1 MFLFCP
7 TPKISV
13 GVTDKFLRQL
23 ETCDDWRDSGF
34 LVSRLQEFGSSSP
47 SACRSISG
55 GISAV
60 LYFFNEFI
68 FWVFKY
74 LSTELGDESNLGET
88 LTQSS
93 GEICLPSLRDR
104 QWSGLIAAGREESSD
119 QRQHEFGGIDWK

>member
-1 MFLFCP
+1 MTTGEILDFWLAVCRNLVLP
-7 TPKISV
+7 P
-13 GVTDKFLRQL
+13 RQP
-23 ETCDDWRDSGF
+23 
-34 LVSRLQEFGSSSP
+34 VAP
-47 SACRSISG
+47 SAEGLVRFCTC
-55 GISAV
+55 
-60 LYFFNEFI
+60 NEFI

-74 LSTELGDESNLGET
+74 LSTELGDEGNLGET